1 MVVKRRRIAT
11 NNIINSVIETITQ
24 NGLSLIPLY
33 TTRDGEC
40 CCRNTGCSSPGKHPL
55 FRCNWKK
62 VASSDKAKIEDWLSM
77 RSKMNYGVATGRKS
91 PVTGKF
97 LVVVDV
103 DRGDND
109 EFVSSLPETFTYLT
123 GSGGKHM
130 WYWSDEP
137 VPNSVSL
144 LAHKVDVRGT
154 DGYVVV
160 PPSRHC
166 NGTEYGART
175 SVEEISRPIAA
186 LPPEVVRAC
195 NATKLPK
202 RRDKR
207 KRQTPP
213 ETLDPANRH
222 QVAVPKQLK
231 VADVRALIAQGSKV
245 PTGCRNV
252 ALHRLL
258 SSKRAAG
265 RLIEELVREAEAV
278 VLSSFEDPDSIMQD
292 IPAIVASV
300 AKYPAYNTSYQR
312 VNELYVKWLRKNF
325 PSIATTIDED
335 KLNKL
340 DIEFFGALRA
350 TERPGRA
357 FPSLKDIAAAR
368 AVYIRSRGID
378 RFASYKPQLLAAKL
392 RSLGLERVRTAG
404 GNVWK
409 VALPT

>member
-1 MVVKRRRIAT
+1 MVVKRRRITT

-130 WYWSDEP
+130 WYWSDDP

-144 LAHKVDVRGT
+144 LAHNVDVRGT

-175 SVEEISRPIAA
+175 SIEEISRPIAA
-186 LPPEVVRAC
+186 LPLEVVRAC
-195 NATKLPK
+195 NAVKLPK
-202 RRDKR
+202 KRGKR
-207 KRQTPP
+207 KRRAP
-213 ETLDPANRH
+213 EMEPADRH
-222 QVAVPKQLK
+222 QAAAPKQLK
-231 VADVRALIAQGSKV
+231 VADVRAMIAQGGKV

-258 SSKRAAG
+258 SSKRAVG
-265 RLIEELVREAEAV
+265 LLREELLHEAETIV
-278 VLSSFEDPDSIMQD
+278 RSSFEDPDSIMQD

-300 AKYPAYNTSYQR
+300 TKYPAYNTSYQR
-312 VNELYVKWLRKNF
+312 VNELYVKWLHKNF
-325 PSIATTIDED
+325 PSIAATVDEGQ
-335 KLNKL
+335 LNRL

-350 TERPGRA
+350 TERPERDY
-357 FPSLKDIAAAR
+357 PSLKDIADAR
-368 AVYIRSRGID
+368 AVYIRSRGVN
-378 RFASYKPQLLAAKL
+378 RFATYKPQLLAAKL
-392 RSLGLERVRTAG
+392 RSLGLERARTAS

-409 VALPT
+409 VTLPM